1 MKRALLALLAGCG
14 GGSAPSLSRDV
25 EPILSVRCAK
35 IECHPGVFN
44 PGRAYGK
51 LVGVAAPEC
60 ADGRLY
66 IAPGDPERSYVYDK
80 MSGREMCSGV
90 QMPKDA
96 APLDEAQLATI
107 AAWIAA
113 GAHDD

>member
-1 MKRALLALLAGCG
+1 MKRALLLLVCGC
-14 GGSAPSLSRDV
+14 GGSAPSLSHDV
-25 EPILSVRCAK
+25 QPILDGHCTN

-44 PGRAYGK
+44 RGRAHPK
-51 LVGVAAPEC
+51 LVGVTAPEC

-66 IAPGDPERSYVYDK
+66 VAPGDPERSYVYQK
-80 MSGREMCSGV
+80 LAGREMCSGV

-96 APLDEAQLATI
+96 APLDETQLATI

-113 GAHDD
+113 GARDD